1 MPVYTVRGK
10 LLQGRIV
17 ELETPLPLESADVEV
32 VISVAQGAT
41 SHDWREALQQV
52 WASLD
57 AAGHAPPTPEAIE
70 SWLRELRAERET
82 RNAHIS

>member
-17 ELETPLPLESADVEV
+17 ELETPLPLESADVEL
-32 VISVAQGAT
+32 VISVAQGEI
-41 SHDWREALQQV
+41 SRDWREALQQI

-57 AAGHAPPTPEAIE
+57 AANHSSPTPEAVE
-70 SWLRELRAERET
+70 NWLRELRSERE
-82 RNAHIS
+82 I